1 MDGTETAA
9 RPGRKLTWLGVIAIV
24 LGMMAMIA
32 PGLTGTSVAALVGVF
47 VVWAGIAHLVW
58 AFQAGSLGRA
68 ALVFATG
75 VLTVLAGLA
84 LVANPLFASG
94 VLALVL
100 AGYFVLD
107 GLFEIGASF
116 RLRPG
121 SGWMWMLFA
130 GIVSILLGVMIWQ
143 QFPLSGVYAIGV
155 LLGIKLF
162 SVGLVMVTAGE
173 SVQALSREARP
184 A

>member
-1 MDGTETAA
+1 M
-9 RPGRKLTWLGVIAIV
+9 
-24 LGMMAMIA
+24 
-32 PGLTGTSVAALVGVF
+32 
-47 VVWAGIAHLVW
+47 
-58 AFQAGSLGRA
+58 
-68 ALVFATG
+68 
-75 VLTVLAGLA
+75 
-84 LVANPLFASG
+84 
-94 VLALVL
+94 L

-143 QFPLSGVYAIGV
+143 QFPLSGVYPIGL